1 MKKQIGGMP
10 GMMPK
15 TDEGAKTTKK
25 VDDEDDDL
33 PKGRDKRSKTSYNKV
48 IILFWN
54 IKILFFR
61 VL

>member
-48 IILFWN
+48 IILF
-54 IKILFFR
+54 
-61 VL
+61 